1 MRPIPAAILA
11 FFAIYIVV
19 VAGGHAMLQE
29 VSDPGG
35 SRAIRLMFQIGPL
48 CALVGAIVTAI
59 VTSRQRS
66 RGEHTATAGDTPA
79 AKPRPPKLLMAI
91 IVLVAVVLLYLLAR
105 VLFGLP

>member
-11 FFAIYIVV
+11 FFAVYVIV
-19 VAGGHAMLQE
+19 VAGGHSLLQG

-35 SRAIRLMFQIGPL
+35 DRAIRLMFQIGPL

-59 VTSRQRS
+59 VTSRRRS
-66 RGEHTATAGDTPA
+66 RGERTVTAVDAPA
-79 AKPRPPKLLMAI
+79 AKPQPPKLLMAI
-91 IVLVAVVLLYLLAR
+91 IALVAVLLLYLLAR